1 MIKTE
6 INNFNE
12 AEAYLND
19 MPRFTSKHSIRET
32 RQFLEKLGSPDL
44 SMKIIHAAG
53 TNGKGSTCAYLDS
66 ILREAGIHTGL
77 FTSPHLVDICE
88 RFRIDGKQI
97 SHDEFYDAFMDI
109 YDRLDWDAA
118 AKDSAVFYHP
128 TYFEFL
134 FFMAMQIFK
143 NAGVEWCILETGL
156 GGLLDATNSIKTKE
170 AAVITRIDLDHTEY
184 LGNTKAEIAVQKAGI
199 IAKGKPVVYGDYV
212 PEASEAIIK
221 EAKKYESGKL
231 YPVGKQNIKVL
242 LISPQ
247 YIDFSLSDGYYKDVS
262 LCLDTIAV
270 YQPENAAL
278 AVKAIEAAGL
288 TERIS
293 PETLQRGINKC
304 RWAGRMEEVL
314 PDVFVDGAHNPDGI
328 RAFLDTVKRDGCGD
342 RKKRRL
348 LFGVVSD
355 KDHLEMVKEIADSKL
370 FDKIVIAPLKTG
382 RSLDTEK
389 LLNEFNDY
397 PNMDITVRTSV
408 SKAFDRMLEEKA
420 ALKESKDDF
429 RIYIAGS
436 LYLAG
441 EIKGK
446 IENDK
451 L

>member
-1 MIKTE
+1 MIKSV
-6 INNFNE
+6 IKNFEE
-12 AEAYLND
+12 AEQYLND
-19 MPRFTSKHSIRET
+19 MPRFTSKHTIVQT
-32 RQFLEKLGSPDL
+32 RDFLEKLGNPDL
-44 SMKIIHAAG
+44 SMKIIHVAG
-53 TNGKGSTCAYLDS
+53 TNGKGSACAYLDS
-66 ILREAGIHTGL
+66 VLREAGIKTAL

-88 RFRIDGKQI
+88 RFRIDGENI
-97 SHDEFYDAFMDI
+97 SHEEFYNAFMDI
-109 YDRLDWDAA
+109 YNRLDWDNS
-118 AKDSAVFYHP
+118 DSEDFYHP
-128 TYFEFL
+128 TYFEYL

-143 NAGVEWCILETGL
+143 NAGAEWCVLETGL

-221 EAKKYESGKL
+221 EAKLSGSGKL

-242 LISPQ
+242 LISPEN
-247 YIDFSLSDGYYKDVS
+247 IDFSLLDGYYKDVL

-293 PETLQRGINKC
+293 PEILQRGIRKC

-328 RAFLDTVKRDGCGD
+328 RAFLDTVKRDGCD
-342 RKKRRL
+342 EKKKRRL

-355 KDHLEMVKEIADSKL
+355 KDHLEMVREIADSKL

-389 LLNEFNDY
+389 LLNEFKDY
-397 PNMDITVRTSV
+397 PDMDITVRAGSGE
-408 SKAFDRMLEEKA
+408 AFDQMIEEKK
-420 ALKESKDDF
+420 ALKESGEDF

>member
-1 MIKTE
+1 MKT
-6 INNFNE
+6 ITNFAE
-12 AEAYLND
+12 AEQYLND
-19 MPRFTSKHSIRET
+19 VPRFTSKHTIEET
-32 RQFLEKLGSPDL
+32 RKFLQKMGNPDEC
-44 SMKIIHAAG
+44 MKIIHVAG

-66 ILREAGIHTGL
+66 VMREAGIRVGL

-88 RFRIDGKQI
+88 RFRVDGKNI
-97 SHDEFYDAFMDI
+97 SHEEFYEAFMEI
-109 YDRLDWDAA
+109 YDLIEWERENEED
-118 AKDSAVFYHP
+118 FYHP
-128 TYFEFL
+128 TYFEYL
-134 FFMAMQIFK
+134 FFMGMLVFK
-143 NAGVEWCILETGL
+143 KAGVEWCILETGL
-156 GGLLDATNSIKTKE
+156 GGLLDATNSVKTKE

-199 IAKGKPVVYGDYV
+199 IAEGKPVVYGDFV
-212 PEASEAIIK
+212 PEASEAIK
-221 EAKKYESGKL
+221 REAGRSESGKL

-242 LISPQ
+242 LISSEN
-247 YIDFSLSDGYYKDVS
+247 IDFSLLDGYYKGVS

-293 PETLQRGINKC
+293 PGILQRGINKC
-304 RWAGRMEEVL
+304 RWAGRMEEIL

-328 RAFLDTVKRDGCGD
+328 RAFLETVKRDGCGD
-342 RKKRRL
+342 KKKRRL

-355 KDHLEMVKEIADSKL
+355 KDHSKMVMEIADSGL
-370 FDKIVIAPLKTG
+370 FEKIVIAPLKTG
-382 RSLDTEK
+382 RSLDTVK
-389 LLNEFNDY
+389 LLSEFNDH
-397 PNMDITVRTSV
+397 PDIDITAAESAGE
-408 SKAFDRMLEEKA
+408 AFDKMLCEKA
-420 ALKESKDDF
+420 QIKDAEDF